1 MCIRDRLR
9 SIRMDV
15 YAMDEDGII
24 YNSEMQKQL
33 KYDLPK
39 RSRYYQG
46 MLDSSLLEP
55 GSIRFNLLNDSYIII
70 ITPYDV
76 FGLGKY
82 RYTFRARCDE
92 ELSCI
97 LPDGACLLYTSTCI
111 FWQVSSGGRCF
122 WKKEQNLPVS
132 PKLSRKLPSSSMT

>member
-1 MCIRDRLR
+1 MTERKSKMLPLSELTLLDRFLFDAAMEDKDFHKSVLQIILGKEITFLTKNETEKELRVSPLLR

-55 GSIRFNLLNDSYIII
+55 GSIRFSLLNDSYIII

-76 FGLGKY
+76 FGLGK
-82 RYTFRARCDE
+82 
-92 ELSCI
+92 
-97 LPDGACLLYTSTCI
+97 
-111 FWQVSSGGRCF
+111 
-122 WKKEQNLPVS
+122 NL
-132 PKLSRKLPSSSMT
+132 RM